1 MQAKVVFDQQL
12 RWQDLVD
19 VAGGATLEISGSRW
33 LRIERARNAVMEMVS
48 QGTRAYGITTG
59 LGDLCNHLLAP
70 EQLAEMSRGT
80 ILNHACGVGPLLEK
94 RQVRS
99 IMAAAV
105 ANYSHGYSGISVE
118 VVKALLAMLNAG
130 VTPQVPEQGAVGY
143 LTHMA
148 HIALPLLGTGDVEYQ
163 GQVIPATEAF
173 QLANI
178 MPPQIGP
185 KDGLSLVNGTPCM
198 TGLACLVA
206 ADTEKLLSWSDLSA
220 ALSFE
225 ACGGQLAAFGELNLA
240 LKASPEVSLVGQRL
254 RRFLSDSLWLAS
266 RQGQRT
272 QDALSLRSVP
282 QIHGACR
289 QQWQNFS
296 ELVTREL
303 NAATDNPLILE
314 QEGVFNVVSQ
324 ANPHGESL
332 ALASDALAPAL
343 AELTS
348 AAERRSYRLL
358 NPQVSGLPGY
368 LTDEGG
374 ISSGLMIVQYVS
386 ASLCAE
392 NRRHASPVSVDNYV
406 TSGLQ
411 EDHLSFGSSAVLR
424 LFKQQ
429 ANLQKVLAIELMC
442 AAQAF
447 DFIAVKHRQE
457 SNVFSRGGRALWQQV
472 RQQIPHYTRERWVAK
487 DIQRLDELLADSAM
501 LQQLEQ
507 QAGIGEIQNV

>member
-1 MQAKVVFDQQL
+1 MQAKVRFDQQL
-12 RWQDLVD
+12 RWQDLVAV
-19 VAGGATLEISGSRW
+19 VAGAKLEISDDRW
-33 LRIERARNAVMEMVS
+33 QSMRRARRAVMDMVE
-48 QGTRAYGITTG
+48 QGERAYGITTG

-94 RQVRS
+94 RQVRAV
-99 IMAAAV
+99 MAAAI
-105 ANYSHGYSGISVE
+105 ANYSHGYSGISVDI
-118 VVKALLAMLNAG
+118 VKALLVMLNAG
-130 VTPQVPEQGAVGY
+130 VTPQVPEQGSVGY

-148 HIALPLLGTGDVEYQ
+148 HIALPLLGIGDVEYQ
-163 GQVIPATEAF
+163 GEVISAIDAF
-173 QLANI
+173 HRAGITQ
-178 MPPQIGP
+178 PEVGP

-206 ADTEKLLSWSDLSA
+206 ADSEKLLVWSDLSA

-225 ACGGQLAAFGELNLA
+225 ACGGQLAAFGEANLA
-240 LKASPEVSLVGQRL
+240 LKASPQVNVVGQRL
-254 RRFLSDSLWLAS
+254 RKLLHESQWLKFQ
-266 RQGQRT
+266 QGQRT

-289 QQWQNFS
+289 QQWQHFA
-296 ELVTREL
+296 ELVNREL

-314 QEGVFNVVSQ
+314 QDGAFSVVSQ

-332 ALASDALAPAL
+332 ALASDGLAPAL

-358 NPQVSGLPGY
+358 NPQISGLPGY

-392 NRRHASPVSVDNYV
+392 NRRHAQPVSVDNYV

-411 EDHLSFGSSAVLR
+411 EDHLSFGTSAVLR

-447 DFIAVKHRQE
+447 DFIAAKHRQE
-457 SNVFSRGGRALWQQV
+457 SAVFSRGGRLLWQQI
-472 RQQIPHYTRERWVAK
+472 RQKIPHYTRERWVAK
-487 DIQRLDELLADSAM
+487 DIQQLDELLTDPAM
-501 LQQLEQ
+501 LQKLEQ
-507 QAGIGEIQNV
+507 QAGIGEIQHV